1 MFGFVWGLTARV
13 HYAVRRFLPTNIAL
27 DAIHSRRGLKWGV
40 PTMLIAFPYLL
51 AAAFCIGFVEDGG
64 SGWLSLLALL
74 FVWNAFKFIISGP
87 ATLVRLVLARH
98 REARARRLSVAE
110 VDVLGDLD
118 RVERPT
124 RAFVRS

>member
-110 VDVLGDLD
+110 VDGLGDLD

>member
-1 MFGFVWGLTARV
+1 
-13 HYAVRRFLPTNIAL
+13 
-27 DAIHSRRGLKWGV
+27 
-40 PTMLIAFPYLL
+40 MLIAFPYLL

-110 VDVLGDLD
+110 VDGLGDLD

>member
-1 MFGFVWGLTARV
+1 MFGFIWGLTASM

-40 PTMLIAFPYLL
+40 PAMLIALPYLL
-51 AAAFCIGFVEDGG
+51 AAAFCVGLVEDGG
-64 SGWLSLLALL
+64 AGWLSLLALL
-74 FVWNAFKFIISGP
+74 FVWNALKFIISGP

-98 REARARRLSVAE
+98 REARARRLSIAE
-110 VDVLGDLD
+110 LDGMGDLD